1 MPEIK
6 SYFDFYQYLIENLI
20 QTNSNNVIWHLS
32 VQTLEDTWHNDDE
45 PWVDVSLLVDS
56 DYYNTRVYE
65 NDLTDETLQY
75 WENVIQKALKSKSIE
90 YNHKASLVQKAIK
103 TIIEADEDLDPEL
116 IGLRNELQLFD

>member
-1 MPEIK
+1 MSEIK
-6 SYFDFYQYLIENLI
+6 SYFDFYQYLVENLI
-20 QTNSNNVIWHLS
+20 KTNSNNVIWHLS
-32 VQTLEDTWHNDDE
+32 VQTLEDTWHDDNE

-90 YNHKASLVQKAIK
+90 YNHNASLVHKAIK

-116 IGLRNELQLFD
+116 IGLRNELQIFN

>member
-32 VQTLEDTWHNDDE
+32 VQTLEDTWHDDDE
-45 PWVDVSLLVDS
+45 PWVDVSLLVNS

-65 NDLTDETLQY
+65 NNLTDETLQY

-90 YNHKASLVQKAIK
+90 YNHKASLVHKAIK
-103 TIIEADEDLDPEL
+103 TIVEADEDLDPEL
-116 IGLRNELQLFD
+116 IRLRNELQLFD

>member
-1 MPEIK
+1 MV
-6 SYFDFYQYLIENLI
+6 ENLI
-20 QTNSNNVIWHLS
+20 KTNSNNVIWHLS
-32 VQTLEDTWHNDDE
+32 FQTLEDTWHNDDE

-56 DYYNTRVYE
+56 DYYNTKVYE

-90 YNHKASLVQKAIK
+90 YNHKASLVHKVIK